1 MTRFDALE
9 RDLTVWFD
17 ETAMPRRPDY
27 TTEIIQSTAAMP
39 QRRWMTIERW
49 FPMNVVEFRRR
60 TFPPFP
66 WRTAAVLIALIALLV
81 AGLVYV
87 GSQPRLPPPFGLAG
101 NGLVAYAKDGDIL
114 TVDPTTGVRNWITAG
129 DDVDALARW
138 SLDGARLAFL
148 RGPSFA
154 DPGDISHFS
163 WRVVVV
169 DRARNLLSASVP
181 ITGIDPD
188 AFAWSP
194 DGRFLAVGGSH
205 RTVSI
210 VDTADGGLRPLD
222 VAYDGLDFYWRPGH
236 PSELLVRALGE
247 GGAGLF
253 LVDVDRPGS
262 ARLIAAD
269 GDEYLRPNGWTPDG
283 QRFVYTRLPPAVE
296 TTDPA
301 IEGAGPPPR
310 IRVLDVTTQAFVDID
325 AGFSDVSN
333 DGTRLLATTDDGRPC
348 IASIEGGP
356 CSAIADAA
364 DVYDGGFAGGT
375 FWAPDDRS
383 IVASTSRGLVILDP
397 AGRGKVATPSWTAD
411 GAESWQRV
419 VP

>member
-101 NGLVAYAKDGDIL
+101 NGLVAYAKDGDIF
-114 TVDPTTGVRNWITAG
+114 TVDPGTGARRWVTAG
-129 DDVDALARW
+129 EDVDAVPRW

-154 DPGDISHFS
+154 DRGDISSFV
-163 WRVVVV
+163 WRVVIV
-169 DRARNLLSASVP
+169 DRQRTVLAESIP
-181 ITGIDPD
+181 IDGIDPD

-194 DGRFLAVGGSH
+194 DGRYVAVGGSH

-210 VDTADGGLRPLD
+210 VDTADGGLRQID
-222 VAYDGLDFYWRPGH
+222 VSYDGLDFYWRPGH

-247 GGAGLF
+247 AGAGLF

-269 GDEYLRPNGWTPDG
+269 GDEFLRPSGWTPDG
-283 QRFVYTRLPPAVE
+283 QRIVFTRRAPDVDGSAPAQ
-296 TTDPA
+296 T
-301 IEGAGPPPR
+301 R
-310 IRVLDVTTQAFVDID
+310 ILDMTTQAFVDID
-325 AGFSDVSN
+325 AGYADVSN
-333 DGTRLLATTDDGRPC
+333 DGTRIVAIDQDGRPC
-348 IASIEGGP
+348 IAST
-356 CSAIADAA
+356 
-364 DVYDGGFAGGT
+364 DGGSCVAIGDSTHAFDGTFAGGT
-375 FWAPDDRS
+375 FWAPDDQS
-383 IVASTSRGLVILDP
+383 IVATRSAEMGSPSDHLLLIDP
-397 AGRGKVATPSWTAD
+397 AGRGVGATPSWMAE

-419 VP
+419 AP

>member
-66 WRTAAVLIALIALLV
+66 WRTAAVLIALIALLL

-154 DPGDISHFS
+154 DPRDITHFS
-163 WRVVVV
+163 WRVV
-169 DRARNLLSASVP
+169 
-181 ITGIDPD
+181 
-188 AFAWSP
+188 
-194 DGRFLAVGGSH
+194 
-205 RTVSI
+205 
-210 VDTADGGLRPLD
+210 
-222 VAYDGLDFYWRPGH
+222 
-236 PSELLVRALGE
+236 
-247 GGAGLF
+247 
-253 LVDVDRPGS
+253 
-262 ARLIAAD
+262 
-269 GDEYLRPNGWTPDG
+269 
-283 QRFVYTRLPPAVE
+283 
-296 TTDPA
+296 
-301 IEGAGPPPR
+301 
-310 IRVLDVTTQAFVDID
+310 
-325 AGFSDVSN
+325 
-333 DGTRLLATTDDGRPC
+333 
-348 IASIEGGP
+348 
-356 CSAIADAA
+356 
-364 DVYDGGFAGGT
+364 
-375 FWAPDDRS
+375 
-383 IVASTSRGLVILDP
+383 
-397 AGRGKVATPSWTAD
+397 
-411 GAESWQRV
+411 
-419 VP
+419 

>member
-39 QRRWMTIERW
+39 QRRWMAIERW

-66 WRTAAVLIALIALLV
+66 WRTAAVLIALVALLV

-101 NGLVAYAKDGDIL
+101 NGLVAYSKDGDIF
-114 TVDPTTGVRNWITAG
+114 TVDPGTGERRWVTSG
-129 DDVDALARW
+129 DDVDAVARW
-138 SLDGARLAFL
+138 APDGTRLAFL

-154 DPGDISHFS
+154 DAGAISQS
-163 WRVVVV
+163 LWRVMIV
-169 DRARNLLSASVP
+169 DGQRNVLAESIP
-181 ITGIDPD
+181 IHGIDPD

-194 DGRFLAVGGSH
+194 DGRYIAVGGAGN
-205 RTVSI
+205 TISI
-210 VDTADGGLRPLD
+210 VDTADGGIRPLD
-222 VAYDGLDFYWRPGH
+222 VVYGGLDLYWRPDH
-236 PSELLVRALGE
+236 PTELLVRGATKE
-247 GGAGLF
+247 GSGLV

-262 ARLIAAD
+262 ARLVAAD
-269 GDEYLRPNGWTPDG
+269 AEDYLRPSGWTPDG
-283 QRFVYTRLPPAVE
+283 RRIVYTRRDQGVDGSAPAE
-296 TTDPA
+296 T
-301 IEGAGPPPR
+301 R
-310 IRVLDVTTQAFVDID
+310 ILDLTTGAFVDIE
-325 AGFSDVSN
+325 AGYADISN
-333 DGTRLLATTDDGRPC
+333 DGTRIVAIDHDGRPC
-348 IASIEGGP
+348 IASIDGGP
-356 CSAIADAA
+356 CIAIADSAHA
-364 DVYDGGFAGGT
+364 FDGTFAGGT

-383 IVASTSRGLVILDP
+383 IVGTISADVPPAMRDLLLLDP
-397 AGRGKVATPSWTAD
+397 EGRGIGAPAAWMAD

-419 VP
+419 AP